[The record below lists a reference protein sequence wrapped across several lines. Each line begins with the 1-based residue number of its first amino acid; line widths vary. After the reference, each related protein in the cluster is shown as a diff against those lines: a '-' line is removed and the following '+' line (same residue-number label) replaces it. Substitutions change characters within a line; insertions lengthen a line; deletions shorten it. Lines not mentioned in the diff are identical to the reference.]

1 LRYILSVM
9 LILSVFSL
17 RPAQAEI
24 CSVTLTN
31 CLSEH
36 IEWCT
41 YDGSSYW
48 DTLFAAS
55 IGGTSSSESSEAD
68 CNGDSG
74 CYFIV
79 KETESVVWLCTSSDV
94 TGSSDGCNYACVD
107 DSDGITFHTGTDE
120 YCCKDNACSTDCS

>member
-1 LRYILSVM
+1 MTNEIFVGRSVD
-9 LILSVFSL
+9 SERFFL

-24 CSVTLTN
+24 CSVMLTN

-41 YDGSSYW
+41 YDGDSTW
-48 DTLFAAS
+48 DTLLAVL
-55 IGGTSSSESSEAD
+55 IGGASSEAD

-79 KETESVVWLCTSSDV
+79 EETESVAWLCSSSDV

-107 DSDGITFHTGTDE
+107 DSDGITFNTGTDE
-120 YCCKDNACSTDCS
+120 YCCVDDGCTTDCSD

>member
-1 LRYILSVM
+1 M
-9 LILSVFSL
+9 SVFIT
-17 RPAQAEI
+17 RPAQATI

-41 YDGSSYW
+41 YDGSSTW
-48 DTLFAAS
+48 DKLVAAS
-55 IGGTSSSESSEAD
+55 IGGTSSNESSEAD

-79 KETESVVWLCTSSDV
+79 KETDSVVWFCTSSDV

-107 DSDGITFHTGTDE
+107 DSDGITMHTGDSE
-120 YCCKDNACSTDCS
+120 YCCSDNACTTDCS